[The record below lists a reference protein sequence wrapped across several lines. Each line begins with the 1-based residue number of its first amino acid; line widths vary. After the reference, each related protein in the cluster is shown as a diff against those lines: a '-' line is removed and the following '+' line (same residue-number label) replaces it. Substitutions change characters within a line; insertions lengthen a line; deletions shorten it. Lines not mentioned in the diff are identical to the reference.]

1 MTGADV
7 RAGRAATRARVGVW
21 RSLMEVHSSVLR
33 ELERELTARHGL
45 SVSEFD
51 TVVNIPTGGVGLS
64 ELTGRVVLSQSAVS
78 RLVDRLTRR
87 GLLERTAAPEDSR
100 AVRVRLT
107 SLGRRV
113 QVAAIRTNAE
123 VVERCFAGRLS
134 EEELQVLGAAFDRIR
149 AREPVGGSTAPAG
162 GDASEEAPG

>member
-1 MTGADV
+1 MTGVDV
-7 RAGRAATRARVGVW
+7 RAGRAATRRRVGVW

-87 GLLERTAAPEDSR
+87 GLLERTTAPGDSR

-107 SLGRRV
+107 SLGRRL

-134 EEELQVLGAAFDRIR
+134 EEELRVLGAAFDRLR
-149 AREPVGGSTAPAG
+149 AEEPPGEPTASPGGAG
-162 GDASEEAPG
+162 PGPSPG